1 MMEIVFGRET
11 DLSSPSSASS
21 WVDGFRGLQSYLLDL
36 PCSSAASYSIAGNTL
51 HLQFGSERFRE
62 QVSPALS
69 HLECAHHAGD
79 KLTVLLHDLAT
90 APRAA
95 EFLGALNLSGGE
107 KDIWLVDRPDLM
119 LIAQQQGRLLTAVD
133 WRINTAYWIVPNA
146 ASIPYIDRAAPL
158 RMLLNYWLGVQ
169 GRYMAHAAAVG
180 NANGG
185 ALIVGHG
192 GAGKSTSAL
201 ACLEAGLGYAAD
213 DHCIVSVEGT
223 ALVHSIF
230 ATGKLAV
237 SDLGRFPSLLPAAE
251 MKDRPEGEKVVFFF
265 DRLPSIRISRSF
277 SLRAILLARITG
289 SARTGLRRITKA
301 EAFKAIA
308 SSCALHFPAARARA
322 LGCFNTLARQLPAYV
337 LELGSDVHST
347 PDAIR
352 GLLDQT
358 LDGKGVSH
366 GCKAD

>member
-1 MMEIVFGRET
+1 MEILVGPET
-11 DLSSPSSASS
+11 GLYPSSTASS
-21 WVDGFRGLQSYLLDL
+21 WVDGFRSLQSYLLDL
-36 PCSSAASYSIAGNTL
+36 PCSSAASYSIAGNAL
-51 HLQFGSERFRE
+51 HLQFGSERFKE
-62 QVSPALS
+62 LVSPALR
-69 HLECAHHAGD
+69 HLECAHHSAD
-79 KLTVLLHDLAT
+79 TLTVLLHDLAT

-107 KDIWLVDRPDLM
+107 NDIWLVDRPDLM
-119 LIAQQQGRLLTAVD
+119 LIVQRQGRLLTAVD
-133 WRINTAYWIVPNA
+133 WRVNTAYWIVPNA

-158 RMLLNYWLGVQ
+158 RMLLNYWLGVK
-169 GRYMAHAAAVG
+169 GRYFAHAAAVG

-185 ALIVGHG
+185 VLIVGHG

-201 ACLEAGLGYAAD
+201 ACLDAGLGYAAD
-213 DHCIVSVEGT
+213 DHCLVSVEGSAT
-223 ALVHSIF
+223 VHSIF
-230 ATGKLAV
+230 GTGKLAV
-237 SDLGRFPSLLPAAE
+237 SDLGRFPSLMPAAE
-251 MKDRPEGEKVVFFF
+251 MNDRPEGEKVVFFF
-265 DRLPSIRISRSF
+265 DRLPSIRVSRSF

-352 GLLDQT
+352 GLMDET
-358 LDGKGVSH
+358 SDSKGIDNE
-366 GCKAD
+366 CKAD